1 MIYDTILEYIWIL
14 LFSRNDTFLVKS
26 MTIMSKEKEEKRQRQ
41 LFIDNLEKWQS
52 AVTEGYFPPREH

>member
-41 LFIDNLEKWQS
+41 LFIDNLEK
-52 AVTEGYFPPREH
+52 